1 VHFQHIF
8 NRVTEP
14 ELEPVAV
21 GCSVLDSHPG
31 MVVCTMLLMKTR
43 CERGDT
49 LLSVG
54 NMEWISREERTMV
67 VEFSMVSAEVGTW

>member
-1 VHFQHIF
+1 MHFQHIF

-14 ELEPVAV
+14 EPVAV
-21 GCSVLDSHPG
+21 GCSVLDSHLWTI
-31 MVVCTMLLMKTR
+31 VWTMLPMKTR

-54 NMEWISREERTMV
+54 NMEWISREEHTMV

>member
-8 NRVTEP
+8 NRVMEP
-14 ELEPVAV
+14 EPEPVAV
-21 GCSVLDSHPG
+21 GLDSHPG
-31 MVVCTMLLMKTR
+31 TVVCTMLLMKTR

-54 NMEWISREERTMV
+54 NVEWISREERTMV